1 MCQRHVKLGT
11 SVSDFK
17 ARMES
22 NVERDLELN
31 VEHHVEYDV
40 DRDLEVPK
48 EMVGTSETESDRTKM
63 EHQKDNETEHAEE
76 KCFTIPVRCLSH

>member
-1 MCQRHVKLGT
+1 
-11 SVSDFK
+11 
-17 ARMES
+17 MES

-48 EMVGTSETESDRTKM
+48 EMVGTSETESDRTEM

-76 KCFTIPVRCLSH
+76 KCFAIPVRCLSH

>member
-1 MCQRHVKLGT
+1 
-11 SVSDFK
+11 
-17 ARMES
+17 MES

-31 VEHHVEYDV
+31 VEYHVEYDV

-48 EMVGTSETESDRTKM
+48 EMVGTSETESDRTEM

-76 KCFTIPVRCLSH
+76 KCFTIPVRCLISLISFPSYFL